1 MSETQNRSVRIVQV
15 DGKDLYLTNNPLDQ
29 DGIGYQIT
37 NKQGLVNTKR
47 YRANLDYSLELI
59 QVRKVFE
66 QVYGKDEFSFRIGDF
81 NYTRHVCSVTFKFSI
96 KEYNRL
102 SNDTYIRYDVD
113 FRKANFIDCV
123 WIEDNQLL
131 GIKVGHKIENAVD
144 AKILGK
150 SFQVVDGEYI
160 STDKFKTIM
169 NASRI
174 REWVYENGFYMD
186 GIKFIRYK
194 RSAGSARTGKCLFI
208 DEKLY
213 PAIHEWEMCGLEINE
228 GDDCDLAGIESY
240 ISLTASSII
249 GAIEIKP
256 ENILLVDDYESV
268 FKDTVVAVGAG
279 PDGHLVAEE
288 KEVEISNSIWDGESL
303 IDKSLLKEYDPYGFV
318 LLRNSFFKSAAFN
331 CNLQKWFADNGITE
345 VNQLNGKTLAK
356 RIEDVLFVITPSSL
370 KYLKYGTFEAWLEN
384 VSSVYGVVKHEKKPK
399 FLGGKGVKVSY
410 QLINTLAMTK
420 SDVVEFLEPSL
431 KYLDLI
437 KRDIA
442 AFRYHIH
449 FKAQNED
456 DVSVKTRND
465 VIYKILGVSDEFT
478 RTKLFQDFKKETVHA
493 YISELKLGHVIVNG
507 NYSVLCGNP
516 MELLNHVIGK
526 FDGKSTLGVGH
537 IHTKRFE
544 YGKRLLG
551 CRSPHTSSGNVLLT
565 MNVEDKQI
573 DKYFNFT
580 TEIVSINSIGE
591 NILQRLSGA
600 DFDSD
605 TMLITD
611 NETLIRCGS
620 YYYNTFKV
628 PTMVMNP
635 QKRKRKYTN
644 EDKANLDIYCDSD
657 RIGVTVNL
665 SQEINTIMWD
675 RINRNGDWDGA
686 MKAYYDNCLLSILSM
701 IEIDS
706 AKKEYPLDCMEELQ
720 LVRARYDE
728 RDEDGRA
735 IRPNFFA
742 HVAKKK
748 GYYDAKKK
756 NYKKQLAPMDF
767 VQEIVNSRKTS
778 GYYYRHK
785 SGERGICSIGEIIE
799 QVSYSSQ
806 PRTGYTDLIISM
818 VRDMDNKTRMLYQA
832 NDNVAS
838 GAEKR
843 KLSSL
848 YFNRCVEGIKTM
860 RLTNATMQELL
871 VAMDKPENADIKRK
885 LWSILFG
892 SLSREFSSLLIS
904 AKQPVNTIEECPT
917 GEDGDIDVFW
927 LKFRYVAA

>member
-1 MSETQNRSVRIVQV
+1 MQDSNRSVRIVQV
-15 DGKDLYLTNNPLDQ
+15 DGKDLYLTNTILDEEKM
-29 DGIGYQIT
+29 GYRIT
-37 NKQGLVNTKR
+37 NKYGIVNTKR
-47 YRANLDYSLELI
+47 FRANLDYSLELI
-59 QVRKVFE
+59 QLRNVYKD
-66 QVYGKDEFSFRIGDF
+66 VYGKDDFSFQIGDF
-81 NYTRHVCSVTFKFSI
+81 DYTRHVCSVTFKFSV
-96 KEYNRL
+96 KEFNRL
-102 SNDTYIRYDVD
+102 SSDIYIRHDVD
-113 FRKANFIDCV
+113 SRKAEFKDCV
-123 WIEDNQLL
+123 WVEGGRLL
-131 GIKVGHKIENAVD
+131 GVQTGRKVNKAVD
-144 AKILGK
+144 QSLLGK
-150 SFQVVDGEYI
+150 WFEVVDGEYVC
-160 STDKFKTIM
+160 TEKFKTTL
-169 NASRI
+169 NASKI
-174 REWVYENGFYMD
+174 REWVYKNGFYMD

-213 PAIHEWEMCGLEINE
+213 SAIHKWEMCGLEIGE

-249 GAIEIKP
+249 GAIKIKS

-268 FKDTVVAVGAG
+268 FKDSVVAVGAG
-279 PDGHLVAEE
+279 PNGHLVAEE

-303 IDKSLLKEYDPYGFV
+303 IDKSLMGEYSPYGFI

-345 VNQLNGKTLAK
+345 VSQLNGKTYAK

-370 KYLKYGTFEAWLEN
+370 KYLKYGTFEDWLHN
-384 VSSVYGVVKHEKKPK
+384 VGSVYGVVKHEKKPK

-420 SDVVEFLEPSL
+420 SDVAEFLEPSL

-456 DVSVKTRND
+456 DVSVRTRND
-465 VIYKILGVSDEFT
+465 VIYRILGVSDEFT

-493 YISELKLGHVIVNG
+493 YISELKLGHIIVNG
-507 NYSVLCGNP
+507 NYSTLCGNP
-516 MELLNHVIGK
+516 MELLQHVIGR
-526 FDGKSTLGVGH
+526 FDGESMLGVGH

-573 DKYFNFT
+573 DRYFNFT
-580 TEIVSINSIGE
+580 TEIVAINSIGE

-600 DFDSD
+600 DYDSD

-620 YYYNTFKV
+620 RYYNTFKV

-644 EDKANLDIYCDSD
+644 SDKADLDIYCDSD

-675 RINRNGDWDGA
+675 RINRHGDWKGA
-686 MKAYYDNCLLSILSM
+686 MEAYYDNCLLSILSM

-706 AKKEYPLDCMEELQ
+706 AKKEYPLDCMDELQ

-748 GYYDAKKK
+748 GYYDPKKK

-767 VQEIVNSRKTS
+767 VQEIVNLKKRNAAYGNAGCKEKMITIGQLFNSNGQIQNARS
-778 GYYYRHK
+778 GY
-785 SGERGICSIGEIIE
+785 
-799 QVSYSSQ
+799 V
-806 PRTGYTDLIISM
+806 DLVISM
-818 VRDMDNKTRMLYQA
+818 VRNMDAKTRMLYQA
-832 NDNVAS
+832 NSDVAS
-838 GAEKR
+838 GVEKR
-843 KLSSL
+843 RLASN
-848 YFNRCVEGIKTM
+848 YFNHCVDGIKTM
-860 RLTNATMQELL
+860 GLNNATMRELL
-871 VAMDKPENADIKRK
+871 AAMDNPENSDIKRK
-885 LWSILFG
+885 LWSVIFG
-892 SLSREFSSLLIS
+892 SLGREFSSLLIES
-904 AKQPVNTIEECPT
+904 KKPTYTIEECAN
-917 GEDGDIDVFW
+917 GEQGDTNVFW
-927 LKFRYVAA
+927 LSFRHVRVA

>member
-1 MSETQNRSVRIVQV
+1 MQDLSRSVRIVQV
-15 DGKDLYLTNNPLDQ
+15 DGKDLYLTNTLLDEEKM
-29 DGIGYQIT
+29 GYRIT
-37 NKQGLVNTKR
+37 NKYGIVNTKR
-47 YRANLDYSLELI
+47 FRANLDYSLELI
-59 QVRKVFE
+59 QLRNVYKD
-66 QVYGKDEFSFRIGDF
+66 VYGKDDFSFQVGDF
-81 NYTRHVCSVTFKFSI
+81 DYTRHVCSVTFKFSV
-96 KEYNRL
+96 KEFNRL
-102 SNDTYIRYDVD
+102 SSDTYIRHDVD
-113 FRKANFIDCV
+113 SRKAEFKDCV
-123 WIEDNQLL
+123 WVEDGRLL
-131 GIKVGHKIENAVD
+131 GVQTGRKVNKVVD
-144 AKILGK
+144 QSLLGK
-150 SFQVVDGEYI
+150 WFEVVDGEYVC
-160 STDKFKTIM
+160 TEKFKTIL
-169 NASRI
+169 NASKI
-174 REWVYENGFYMD
+174 REWVYKNGFYMD

-213 PAIHEWEMCGLEINE
+213 PAIHKWEMCGLEINE

-240 ISLTASSII
+240 ISLTASSIV
-249 GAIEIKP
+249 GAIKIKP

-268 FKDTVVAVGAG
+268 FKDSVVAVGAG

-288 KEVEISNSIWDGESL
+288 KEVEVSNSIWDGESL
-303 IDKSLLKEYDPYGFV
+303 IDKSLMGEYSPYGFV

-331 CNLQKWFADNGITE
+331 CNLQKWFADNGITD
-345 VNQLNGKTLAK
+345 VGQLNGKTYAK

-370 KYLKYGTFEAWLEN
+370 KYLKYGTFEDWLHN
-384 VSSVYGVVKHEKKPK
+384 VGGVYGVVKHEKKPK

-420 SDVVEFLEPSL
+420 SDVAEFLEPSL

-465 VIYKILGVSDEFT
+465 VIYRILGVSDEFT

-493 YISELKLGHVIVNG
+493 YISELKLGHIIVNG

-516 MELLNHVIGK
+516 MELLRHVIGR
-526 FDGKSTLGVGH
+526 FDGESMLGVGH

-565 MNVEDKQI
+565 TNVEDNQI
-573 DKYFNFT
+573 DRYFNFT
-580 TEIVSINSIGE
+580 TEIVAINSIGE

-611 NETLIRCGS
+611 NEILIRCGS
-620 YYYNTFKV
+620 RYYNTFKV

-644 EDKANLDIYCDSD
+644 SDKADLDIYCDSD

-675 RINRNGDWDGA
+675 RINRHGDWKGA
-686 MKAYYDNCLLSILSM
+686 MEAYYDNCLLSILSM

-748 GYYDAKKK
+748 GYYNAKKK

-767 VQEIVNSRKTS
+767 VQEIVNGRKNS
-778 GYYYRHK
+778 GPK
-785 SGERGICSIGEIIE
+785 KQPGLKTIGEI
-799 QVSYSSQ
+799 VSQSFDDSKT
-806 PRTGYTDLIISM
+806 RNGYVDLVLSM
-818 VRDMDNKTRMLYQA
+818 VRSMDRQTRMLYQA
-832 NDNVAS
+832 NKEVAS
-838 GAEKR
+838 SAEKR
-843 KLSSL
+843 KLSSQ
-848 YFNRCVEGIKTM
+848 YFEKCVNGIRTM
-860 RLTNATMQELL
+860 RLNNSTMRELL
-871 VAMDKPENADIKRK
+871 VAMDRPENADIKRK
-885 LWSILFG
+885 LWTILFG
-892 SLSREFSSLLIS
+892 SLGREFSSLLFE
-904 AKQPVNTIEECPT
+904 AKEPIYTIEECAS
-917 GEDGDIDVFW
+917 GEDGDVDIFW
-927 LKFRYVAA
+927 LKFRYINVA